1 MTGKTDFSPEEW
13 ETVVQ
18 GPPTAGLIVLTAQR
32 GGTFRETLSIA
43 KAYAEA
49 RKQHGQSELL
59 DEIVSTKPE
68 LDHTRYHSVE
78 ELREHGLQ
86 HLRSAVELLEQKAT
100 TDEVDAYKRFVLDL
114 AARVASAHREGE
126 TSISDAEQAA
136 LDELA
141 ATLGTTPPNSS

>member
-1 MTGKTDFSPEEW
+1 MTDKADFSPEEW

-18 GPPTAGLIVLTAQR
+18 GPPTAGMIVLTAQR

-49 RKQHGQSELL
+49 RKQHGESELL
-59 DEIVSTKPE
+59 DEIVSSRPE
-68 LDHTRYHSVE
+68 LDRTRYHSFE
-78 ELREHGLQ
+78 ELRENGLQ
-86 HLRSAVELLEQKAT
+86 HLRSAVELLGQKAT

-114 AARVASAHREGE
+114 ARKVAEAHREGE
-126 TSISDAEQAA
+126 TSVSEAEQAA

-141 ATLGTTPPNSS
+141 ATLGTSPPTG

>member
-1 MTGKTDFSPEEW
+1 MTGKADFSPEEW

-18 GPPTAGLIVLTAQR
+18 GPPTAGMIVLTAQR

-49 RKQHGQSELL
+49 RKQHGESELL
-59 DEIVSTKPE
+59 DEIVSSRPE
-68 LDHTRYHSVE
+68 LDRTRYHSFE
-78 ELREHGLQ
+78 ELRENGLQ
-86 HLRSAVELLEQKAT
+86 HLRSAVELLGQKAT

-114 AARVASAHREGE
+114 ARKVAEAHREGE
-126 TSISDAEQAA
+126 TSVSEAEQAA

-141 ATLGTTPPNSS
+141 ATLGTSPPTG